1 MDAIITIPISL
12 LGFFVFPDVPSRKKP
27 RFLTTSDHTF
37 AQKRLAGL
45 TAPPQ
50 LRLSRNIFRRVF
62 TNWHWYIF
70 VLQWTIMDQNFLPGG
85 QPFSLYLKAK
95 SNIYSVVQINTIPTI
110 VTAVS
115 VVIAITAGIV
125 ADKTGR
131 FWLPSYLIT
140 LPLIVGT
147 SLLVAW
153 DVGESGR
160 LAGFILTGFEG
171 GESNLAHSSFY
182 NMLTSLFQRCLHS
195 PWAGQQLQWQETLK
209 SVPLLQ
215 QV

>member
-1 MDAIITIPISL
+1 MRRWLFIVDAIITLPICL
-12 LGFFVFPDVPSRKKP
+12 LGFLVFPDVPARKKP
-27 RFLTTSDHTF
+27 LLLTTSEHTF
-37 AQKRLAGL
+37 AQKRLARL

-50 LRLSRNIFRRVF
+50 LKLSRNIFRRVF
-62 TNWHWYIF
+62 TNWHWYVF
-70 VLQWTIMDQNFLPGG
+70 VFQWTIMDQNFLPGA

-115 VVIAITAGIV
+115 VVIAITSGIV
-125 ADKTGR
+125 ADKTGH
-131 FWLPSYLIT
+131 FWLPAYIIT

-147 SLLVAW
+147 ALLVAW

-171 GESNLAHSSFY
+171 G
-182 NMLTSLFQRCLHS
+182 
-195 PWAGQQLQWQETLK
+195 
-209 SVPLLQ
+209 
-215 QV
+215 